1 MYLYYRALARMGNVY
16 FRQKKWNDAVKYYD
30 KSLTEH
36 RSPDIKTK
44 KDQVQ
49 ICVMGI
55 LRDLL

>member
-1 MYLYYRALARMGNVY
+1 MGNVY

-55 LRDLL
+55 PRDLL